1 MKKTFF
7 LIIFLLPV
15 LLCMNV
21 HPAEINPDNYIEFLG
36 KEIRFRESLPSG
48 EKYSIGS
55 KNFNPKEYSGKTFTV
70 SDILFD
76 EKDNMTLLL
85 THENSN
91 GKIDSLKIPGGKTI
105 NLRNIDVAGMEDKKG
120 KSQRKKQNNAKSGTN
135 ADSTDENVK
144 TPVVNPE
151 NSAKSSKNPS
161 NEAKKTVL
169 KQPAKKKTG
178 KNANQGECPKCGG
191 CSAFPTILFGV
202 ICFFAGKYYKEY
214 MS

>member
-15 LLCMNV
+15 LLCVNV
-21 HPAEINPDNYIEFLG
+21 LPAEINPDNYIEFLG

-48 EKYSIGS
+48 KKYSIGS

-85 THENSN
+85 THENSD

-105 NLRNIDVAGMEDKKG
+105 NLKNVYVAGMEDE
-120 KSQRKKQNNAKSGTN
+120 KSKSKRKKENNAKSGTN
-135 ADSTDENVK
+135 AGSTDANVK

-151 NSAKSSKNPS
+151 NSAKSSKNHS
-161 NEAKKTVL
+161 NEAKKTVI
-169 KQPAKKKTG
+169 KQSAKKKTG
-178 KNANQGECPKCGG
+178 KNANQEECPKCDG
-191 CSAFPTILFGV
+191 CSAFPTFLFGI
-202 ICFFAGKYYKEY
+202 ICFIAGRYYKEY
-214 MS
+214 LS